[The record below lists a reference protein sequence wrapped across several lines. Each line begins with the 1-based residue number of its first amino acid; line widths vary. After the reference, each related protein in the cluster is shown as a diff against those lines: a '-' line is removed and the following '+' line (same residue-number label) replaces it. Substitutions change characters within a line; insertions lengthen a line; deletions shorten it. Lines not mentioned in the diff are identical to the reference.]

1 MVAFSK
7 GINDYL
13 ISVLQ
18 NSSPWQQC
26 HPYMLK
32 EQGELKLQLKKEFIQ
47 HCISHNCLN
56 YSPILGEIWGINKSG
71 G

>member
-7 GINDYL
+7 GINNYL

-18 NSSPWQQC
+18 NLSPWQQC

-32 EQGELKLQLKKEFIQ
+32 EQGELKLKTKERIYTALY
-47 HCISHNCLN
+47 IT
-56 YSPILGEIWGINKSG
+56 
-71 G
+71 